1 MKNNLPV
8 MPKAT
13 AVWLV
18 ENTSLTFKQI
28 AEFCGMH
35 ELEIKGIADGEVC
48 QGIMGVSPVINGQ
61 LTRIELERCAKD
73 SNANITMADSS
84 LQHLVSKKSTS
95 RYTPIAR
102 RQDKP
107 DAIFWLLKACPNIQD
122 TQIIKLIGTTKSTIL
137 AIKER
142 SHWNMKNIKARDPV
156 LLGLCTQS
164 ELDKIVQKYS
174 SINPI
179 QLDQIQEDK

>member
-1 MKNNLPV
+1 MDIKKNLPV

-28 AEFCGMH
+28 SEFCGMH

-48 QGIMGVSPVINGQ
+48 QGIMGVSPITNGQ
-61 LTRIELERCAKD
+61 LTKAELERCTQNPNAK
-73 SNANITMADSS
+73 ITMANGS
-84 LQHLVSKKSTS
+84 LQHLVNKKSNS

-107 DAIFWLLKACPNIQD
+107 DAIYWLIKACPNIQD

-174 SINPI
+174 NIES
-179 QLDQIQEDK
+179 IQEDK